1 LLLAGPGARAK
12 AAKLGAEL
20 TIRTLE
26 RAISKVVATYFQRF
40 LSVRWSM
47 ALAVVLGLVLCFLP
61 LTSTIGPESALVLAL
76 LLSPLA
82 ALMGVRI
89 GLSAQGKP
97 SSELL
102 CEAVGLAWL
111 LLAIPLALLALNLL
125 RVDVCDPL
133 GGLAFVALGPWCS
146 LSLAAV
152 LGVSASLL
160 PRPRIATAIALAVP
174 LLAIARALHDFLES
188 PGIFAFGHFFGYF
201 PGTFYDRQIEI
212 GQAWW
217 SHRLLS
223 AVIGAGL
230 WAFTIAARDLQSSR
244 ADLARLPQRP
254 LLAALVAVA
263 ACAALLS
270 ARHSHALA
278 HTTSS
283 RHVAHSLGL
292 IVEGPRCRAVVP
304 RELERGEAQRL
315 TEECELRIS
324 QLERALG
331 VRESGR
337 VTAYFFRSTQEKR
350 ALMGA
355 ARVYI
360 AKPWR
365 REAYLQLAGF
375 PHPVLAHEL
384 AHVVARHAASGPFGV
399 PGKLWGLIPEPT
411 LIEGVAVALDPTTR
425 DELTPHQWAKAAKRA
440 RVAPPISALL
450 GPRFLAH
457 NQALAYTLAGSFL
470 RYVLDTYG
478 AAKLR
483 RIYRTG
489 DVTGSLGKS
498 FAQLEASWEKALA
511 ELPLPAH
518 AEALARLRFERPGV
532 FSQVCP
538 HEIERL
544 ESELGAALG
553 AGDLA
558 RAQQR
563 CAEVL
568 AIDPANTGTRATY
581 AGTLA
586 QRGAFERAKEQLH
599 ALLGPPAAPTA
610 TLARARALV
619 ADAGYA
625 RRDFEAA
632 RREYQE
638 LLRAPQ
644 PESDLRQ
651 LEVKLLALE
660 AGEPTRSIIADLLI
674 GKGGRP
680 PDPRAAMHLI
690 QRLYVLRRDGLA
702 HYLEAR
708 QLMFAGR
715 HDLAQPLIGG
725 ALERGLPTRRLRV
738 EALRAAALAAFIVG
752 ALDEAAQ
759 HAESLKED
767 REASLAERAEAS
779 DFQQR
784 IAFRRR
790 SLAK

>member
-1 LLLAGPGARAK
+1 
-12 AAKLGAEL
+12 LG
-20 TIRTLE
+20 I
-26 RAISKVVATYFQRF
+26 
-40 LSVRWSM
+40 
-47 ALAVVLGLVLCFLP
+47 VLCFLP
-61 LTSTIGPESALVLAL
+61 LTSTIGPESALLLAL

-82 ALMGVRI
+82 ALVAVRI
-89 GLSAQGKP
+89 GLSAQGAP

-102 CEAVGLAWL
+102 CTAVGLGWL
-111 LLAIPLALLALNLL
+111 LLAIPLTLLALNLL

-146 LSLAAV
+146 VSLAAV
-152 LGVSASLL
+152 LGVCASLL
-160 PRPRIATAIALAVP
+160 PGTRLATTLALAVP
-174 LLAIARALHDFLES
+174 LAAVGRALYGFVS
-188 PGIFAFGHFFGYF
+188 TPGIFAFGHFFGYF
-201 PGTFYDRQIEI
+201 PGTFYDRQIEV
-212 GQAWW
+212 GAAWW

-223 AVIGAGL
+223 ALIGAGL
-230 WAFTIAARDLQSSR
+230 WAFVIAARDAQSSR
-244 ADLARLPQRP
+244 LSRERLVQHP
-254 LLAALVAVA
+254 LLSALVALA
-263 ACAALLS
+263 AGAAFVM
-270 ARHSHALA
+270 ARQSHALA

-283 RHVAHSLGL
+283 RHVAHALGL
-292 IVEGPRCRAVVP
+292 VIEGPRCRVVVP

-315 TEECELRIS
+315 AEECELRIG

-331 VRESGR
+331 VREGGP
-337 VTAYFFRSTQEKR
+337 VTAYFFRSPQEKR
-350 ALMGA
+350 ELMGA

-399 PGKLWGLIPEPT
+399 PGRLWGLIPEPT

-425 DELTPHQWAKAAKRA
+425 DELTPDQWAKAAKRA
-440 RVAPPISALL
+440 RVAPPMRELL
-450 GPRFLAH
+450 GARFLAH

-470 RYVLDTYG
+470 RHVLDTYG
-478 AAKLR
+478 AQKLR
-483 RIYRTG
+483 RLYRSG
-489 DVTGSLGKS
+489 DVQGSLGKS
-498 FAQLEASWEKALA
+498 FAQLEAGWERALA

-544 ESELGAALG
+544 EGELGAALG

-568 AIDPANTGTRATY
+568 AIDPNNSGTRATC

-586 QRGAFERAKEQLH
+586 QRGAFERAREQLRR
-599 ALLGPPAAPTA
+599 LLGPPPAPA
-610 TLARARALV
+610 PTLARARGLV
-619 ADAGYA
+619 ADASYA
-625 RRDFEAA
+625 RGDFEAA
-632 RREYQE
+632 RRAYQE

-644 PESDLRQ
+644 PEGDLRQ
-651 LEVKLLALE
+651 VEVKLLALE
-660 AGEPTRSIIADLLI
+660 AGEPTRGIVADLLI
-674 GKGGRP
+674 GKGGRQ

-690 QRLYVLRRDGLA
+690 QRLYPLRRDGLA

-715 HDLAQPLIGG
+715 HDLAQTLIQS

-738 EALRAAALAAFIVG
+738 EALRAAALTAFIVG
-752 ALDEAAQ
+752 ALDEASQ
-759 HAESLKED
+759 HAASLRED
-767 REASLAERAEAS
+767 REASLAERAEAR
-779 DFQQR
+779 DFGER
-784 IAFRRR
+784 IAFRRKLTAR
-790 SLAK
+790 TVR

>member
-1 LLLAGPGARAK
+1 
-12 AAKLGAEL
+12 
-20 TIRTLE
+20 
-26 RAISKVVATYFQRF
+26 VTYFQRF
-40 LSVRWSM
+40 LSVRW
-47 ALAVVLGLVLCFLP
+47 ALALAFVLGVVLCLLP

-82 ALMGVRI
+82 ALVAVRI
-89 GLSAQGKP
+89 GLHAHDKP

-102 CEAVGLAWL
+102 SHAVGLAWL
-111 LLAIPLALLALNLL
+111 LLTIPLALLALNLL
-125 RVDVCDPL
+125 RIQVCDPL

-146 LSLAAV
+146 VTLAAV

-160 PRPRIATAIALAVP
+160 PRPRIATALALAVP
-174 LLAIARALHDFLES
+174 LLAVVRALHDFVQT

-212 GQAWW
+212 GEAWW

-223 AVIGAGL
+223 ALIGAGL
-230 WAFTIAARDLQSSR
+230 WAFVIAARDPESSR
-244 ADLARLPQRP
+244 ARLERLPLHP
-254 LLAALVAVA
+254 LISSLVALAAAGVFGM
-263 ACAALLS
+263 

-283 RHVAHSLGL
+283 RHVAHTLGL
-292 IVEGPRCRAVVP
+292 IIEGPHCRAVVP

-315 TEECELRIS
+315 AEECELRVS
-324 QLERALG
+324 QLERTLG
-331 VRESGR
+331 VRESER
-337 VTAYFFRSTQEKR
+337 ITAYFFRSPQEKR
-350 ALMGA
+350 SLMGA

-411 LIEGVAVALDPTTR
+411 LVEGVAVALDPTTR

-450 GPRFLAH
+450 GPRFLSH

-483 RIYRTG
+483 RIYRSG
-489 DVTGSLGKS
+489 DVTGSLGKT
-498 FAQLEASWEKALA
+498 FAQLEAGWDKALA

-544 ESELGAALG
+544 EGELGAALG

-568 AIDPANTGTRATY
+568 AIDPNNSGTRATY

-586 QRGAFERAKEQLH
+586 QRGAFVRAQEQLR
-599 ALLGPPAAPTA
+599 ALLGPPAAPAA
-610 TLARARALV
+610 TLARARGLV
-619 ADAGYA
+619 ADASYA
-625 RRDFEAA
+625 RGDFEAA
-632 RREYQE
+632 RRAYQE

-644 PESDLRQ
+644 PEGDLRQ
-651 LEVKLLALE
+651 IEVKLLALE
-660 AGEPTRSIIADLLI
+660 AGEPTRGIVADLLI
-674 GKGGRP
+674 GKNGKA
-680 PDPRAAMHLI
+680 PDARAAMHLI
-690 QRLYVLRRDGLA
+690 QRLYPLRRDGLA
-702 HYLEAR
+702 YYLEAR

-715 HDLAQPLIGG
+715 HDLAQPLIQG
-725 ALERGLPTRRLRV
+725 ALERGLPSRRLRV
-738 EALRAAALAAFIVG
+738 EALRAALLTAFTVG

-759 HAESLKED
+759 HAASLAED
-767 REASLAERAEAS
+767 REASLAERAEAA
-779 DFQQR
+779 DAQQR
-784 IAFRRR
+784 IAFRRKLLEQAAR
-790 SLAK
+790 